1 MQETQETQGGSLG
14 WKDPLEEEMATQS
27 SILAWEIPGTEE
39 PGELRSMGS
48 QRAGHDGATKHTHTH
63 THRDL
68 PGHPVAGSLPSGVED
83 VGSIAAQGTKILH
96 ASELLSP
103 CATVENP
110 LHSNQDPTQPKIN

>member
-14 WKDPLEEEMATQS
+14 WKDPREEEMATQS

-48 QRAGHDGATKHTHTH
+48 QRVGHDGATKHTHMH
-63 THRDL
+63 IHRDL
-68 PGHPVAGSLPSGVED
+68 PGHPVAGSLSCGVED

-103 CATVENP
+103 CATMENP

>member
-1 MQETQETQGGSLG
+1 MQEMPKDLGQSLG
-14 WKDPLEEEMATQS
+14 GEDPLEKGITTHS